1 MGGKRVKDKKEGK
14 GEEGEILGK
23 CSGVRD
29 ISKGRVG
36 KTQTRGDGDGD
47 GDGDARRRGDK

>member
-1 MGGKRVKDKKEGK
+1 MGKGLRTRKKGK
-14 GEEGEILGK
+14 GEEREILGK

-47 GDGDARRRGDK
+47 GDGDARRRG